1 MRRLSQSAMPV
12 RPKPG
17 FVPEAPYDWGGGI
30 SVIALQSIGNP
41 APTRHPALGLGFH
54 VQVVSISSLKGGVGK
69 TSVTTGL
76 ASAALAANIPTLVV
90 DLDPHADAT
99 TALGVQSN
107 GHLDIGRMIKN
118 PRRARLAENVT
129 ASGWVAAA
137 ASKAAANGAANP
149 VLDVAVGSAFTGI
162 YDRPDLGK
170 RDLRRLSTVLAGAD
184 KYQLVLIDCPPSL
197 NGLTRM
203 AWSASD
209 KVALVAEPGLFS
221 VAGTERTMR
230 AIQLFRQEFAP
241 GLSPAG
247 IVANR
252 VRTGSS
258 EHAFR
263 LSEMESMF
271 GGMLLEPR
279 IPEQANWQ
287 QIQGAAHPVHTW
299 PGDSAKNA
307 AALFDSL
314 LANIM
319 GAGRASRRA
328 QR

>member
-1 MRRLSQSAMPV
+1 M
-12 RPKPG
+12 
-17 FVPEAPYDWGGGI
+17 
-30 SVIALQSIGNP
+30 
-41 APTRHPALGLGFH
+41 
-54 VQVVSISSLKGGVGK
+54 QVVSISSLKGGVGK

-76 ASAALAANIPTLVV
+76 ASAALAAGIPTLVV
-90 DLDPHADAT
+90 DLDPHADAS
-99 TALGVQSN
+99 TALGVRPDDQ
-107 GHLDIGRMIKN
+107 LDIGRMLKA
-118 PRRARLAENVT
+118 PRRARLAENVVP
-129 ASGWVAAA
+129 SGWVEH
-137 ASKAAANGAANP
+137 SNGTPPNGGGH
-149 VLDVAVGSAFTGI
+149 VLDVAVGSAYTGI
-162 YDRPDLGK
+162 YDRPDLGR
-170 RDLRRLSTVLAGAD
+170 RDLRRLSTVLAGAGA
-184 KYQLVLIDCPPSL
+184 YELVLIDCPPSL

-209 KVALVAEPGLFS
+209 KVTLVAEPGLFS

-252 VRTGSS
+252 VRSGSS
-258 EHAFR
+258 EHSFR
-263 LSEMESMF
+263 LSEMQSMF
-271 GGMLLEPR
+271 GELLLTPH

-287 QIQGAAHPVHTW
+287 QIQGAAHSVHHW

-314 LANIM
+314 LANLM
-319 GAGRASRRA
+319 RNGSAPDASAGPARNRS

>member
-1 MRRLSQSAMPV
+1 LVFQ
-12 RPKPG
+12 
-17 FVPEAPYDWGGGI
+17 
-30 SVIALQSIGNP
+30 
-41 APTRHPALGLGFH
+41 

-76 ASAALAANIPTLVV
+76 ASAALAAGIPTLVV
-90 DLDPHADAT
+90 DLDPHADAS
-99 TALGVQSN
+99 TALGVQPDDQ
-107 GHLDIGRMIKN
+107 LDIGRMLKN
-118 PRRARLAENVT
+118 PRRARLAENVVT
-129 ASGWVAAA
+129 SSWVARENY
-137 ASKAAANGAANP
+137 SGARPA
-149 VLDVAVGSAFTGI
+149 VLDVAFGSAYTGI
-162 YDRPDLGK
+162 YDRPDLGR
-170 RDLRRLSTVLAGAD
+170 RDLRRLSAVLAGTD
-184 KYQLVLIDCPPSL
+184 KYQLILVDCPPSL

-221 VAGTERTMR
+221 VAGTERTLR

-241 GLSPAG
+241 SLSPAG

-263 LSEMESMF
+263 LAEMQSMF
-271 GGMLLEPR
+271 GELLLTPH

-287 QIQGAAHPVHTW
+287 QIQGAAHSVHHW

-307 AALFDSL
+307 ASLFNTLLDNLLVSSGALSGAALRERSL
-314 LANIM
+314 
-319 GAGRASRRA
+319 R
-328 QR
+328 

>member
-1 MRRLSQSAMPV
+1 LVFQ
-12 RPKPG
+12 
-17 FVPEAPYDWGGGI
+17 
-30 SVIALQSIGNP
+30 
-41 APTRHPALGLGFH
+41 

-76 ASAALAANIPTLVV
+76 ASAALAAGIPTLVV
-90 DLDPHADAT
+90 DLDPHADAS
-99 TALGVQSN
+99 TALGVQPDDQ
-107 GHLDIGRMIKN
+107 LDIGRMLKN
-118 PRRARLAENVT
+118 PRRARLAENVVT
-129 ASGWVAAA
+129 SSWVARENY
-137 ASKAAANGAANP
+137 NGSRPA
-149 VLDVAVGSAFTGI
+149 VLDVAVGSAYTGI
-162 YDRPDLGK
+162 YDRPDLGR
-170 RDLRRLSTVLAGAD
+170 RDLRRLSAVLAGTD
-184 KYQLVLIDCPPSL
+184 KYQLILVDCPPSL

-221 VAGTERTMR
+221 VAGTERTLR

-241 GLSPAG
+241 SLSPAG

-263 LSEMESMF
+263 LAEMQSMF
-271 GGMLLEPR
+271 GELLLTPH

-287 QIQGAAHPVHTW
+287 QIQGAAHSVHHW

-307 AALFDSL
+307 ASLFNTLLDNLLVSSGALSGAALRERSL
-314 LANIM
+314 
-319 GAGRASRRA
+319 R
-328 QR
+328 